1 MCSPARPNQP
11 LEPCRSKHAVC
22 VPLRSTESLLW
33 VSVLGIYGE
42 MPYLWYLIEMH
53 IKMTKRER
61 GSQPFRTKR
70 DRASCQRVCVFV
82 GVVFVLSSRCEPLAS
97 AIKTKKPQR
106 YTQDR
111 TIQRAHAFDNVWSRR
126 TAYRL
131 VYIFIHSTGVVFVL
145 SVL

>member
-70 DRASCQRVCVFV
+70 DRASCQRVCVC
-82 GVVFVLSSRCEPLAS
+82 VVSSSFCLRVVSLWHP
-97 AIKTKKPQR
+97 R
-106 YTQDR
+106 
-111 TIQRAHAFDNVWSRR
+111 SRR
-126 TAYRL
+126 RSHRDILKIAPYNVRIPSITFGLGEPRI
-131 VYIFIHSTGVVFVL
+131 V
-145 SVL
+145 